1 MNEASRKVK
10 RPRPRPKPYRGS
22 ILAFLAV
29 VILCAPG
36 CASFGHNV
44 WNNRQEVF
52 ARLDNLVVR
61 ADEVYGGPLGYPVG
75 LFIEGVNAA
84 LFLTFAGFSGAAH
97 ALQAATFVETIG
109 LAAPCEGCE
118 TRPSK

>member
-1 MNEASRKVK
+1 MK
-10 RPRPRPKPYRGS
+10 
-22 ILAFLAV
+22 ILALA
-29 VILCAPG
+29 LFGLTG

-52 ARLDNLVVR
+52 TRLDNLVVR
-61 ADEVYGGPLGYPVG
+61 ADEIYGGPLGYPVG
-75 LFIEGVNAA
+75 LFIEGVNAT

-109 LAAPCEGCE
+109 LSAPCEGCE